1 MIQIAWKA
9 EVKMVMKSWYVTI
22 PEETEVNSAKRHN
35 IFGPEIIKKTW
46 VEKKKIIIIWKV
58 KRWRKKYFNWKNIL
72 WSNNAEK
79 KMLVIWAF
87 VFAWFV
93 HLSLKYIVAE

>member
-9 EVKMVMKSWYVTI
+9 EVKMVMKSWYVTM

-46 VEKKKIIIIWKV
+46 VEMKKK
-58 KRWRKKYFNWKNIL
+58 
-72 WSNNAEK
+72 
-79 KMLVIWAF
+79 
-87 VFAWFV
+87 
-93 HLSLKYIVAE
+93 

>member
-35 IFGPEIIKKTW
+35 IFGLEIIKKTW
-46 VEKKKIIIIWKV
+46 VEMKKNNNNLKGQKMKKKIFQLKEHSV
-58 KRWRKKYFNWKNIL
+58 K
-72 WSNNAEK
+72 
-79 KMLVIWAF
+79 
-87 VFAWFV
+87 
-93 HLSLKYIVAE
+93 